1 MKKEVKKEVIVK
13 EDLKVIEVLRDIKNH
28 LEDIEEEVEE
38 ELIHLIDQGE
48 NPKNILQYL
57 QEAIKLT
64 KKEVQKQ
71 KKIIKN
77 HKQEIQFL
85 KINIKIKNQIQ

>member
-1 MKKEVKKEVIVK
+1 MKKEVKKEVIAK

-28 LEDIEEEVEE
+28 LEDIEEEEVEE
-38 ELIHLIDQGE
+38 EHIHLIDLGE

-64 KKEVQKQ
+64 KKEVQK
-71 KKIIKN
+71 
-77 HKQEIQFL
+77 
-85 KINIKIKNQIQ
+85 